1 MVVRWYNGG
10 RAAVVTRGV
19 RMKEKKAAPRGM
31 GEWGK
36 KEGRGEGGKGWPIA
50 MKKKKMRVR
59 DAGSGRR
66 ACQDPYTETPK
77 TTAVVEKIGTMSP
90 RP

>member
-1 MVVRWYNGG
+1 MRWWYGGGTVVVRWYNGG

-36 KEGRGEGGKGWPIA
+36 KEGRGEGGKGCPIA
-50 MKKKKMRVR
+50 MKKK
-59 DAGSGRR
+59 DAGSRR
-66 ACQDPYTETPK
+66 GFRAQG
-77 TTAVVEKIGTMSP
+77 VP
-90 RP
+90 RPLHGDAEDDRGS